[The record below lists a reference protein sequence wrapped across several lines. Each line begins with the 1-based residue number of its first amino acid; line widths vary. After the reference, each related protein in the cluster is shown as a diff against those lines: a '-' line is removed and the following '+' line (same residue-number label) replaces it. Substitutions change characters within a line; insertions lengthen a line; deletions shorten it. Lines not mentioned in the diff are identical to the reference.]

1 MARCCGPRTSFWP
14 VRSRGRRPWCA
25 GTCCTPTTVLSAAYP
40 CVLSDSEQP
49 AMQIPTNTFKRA
61 LRQGKPQIGLW
72 MGLADSYAVELF
84 ASAGFDCLVIDA
96 EHAPNDP
103 RSVLAQLQA
112 MAPYPV
118 HPIVRPVC
126 GSVELIKQ
134 YLDIGAQT
142 LIIPMVETAEQ
153 ARQMVAATRYPPR
166 GVRGVGSAL
175 ARSSRWNQIDDYLG
189 RSDDEMCVLVQVE
202 SVGALAHLEAI
213 AAVEGVDGVFFGP
226 ADLAASMGLL
236 GKPADP
242 AVRTAILQGIATV
255 RKAGKAAGTLTSD
268 RKLAREYLD
277 QGALFVAVG
286 VDTTILV
293 KAAKDLAAE
302 FIGSSRG
309 PASDGAY

>member
-1 MARCCGPRTSFWP
+1 MN
-14 VRSRGRRPWCA
+14 
-25 GTCCTPTTVLSAAYP
+25 L
-40 CVLSDSEQP
+40 
-49 AMQIPTNTFKRA
+49 PTNTFKQA
-61 LRQGKPQIGLW
+61 LRRGKPQIGLW
-72 MGLADSYAVELF
+72 VGLADPYVAELL
-84 ASAGFDCLVIDA
+84 ATVGFDCLVIDA

-103 RSVLAQLQA
+103 RSVLPQLQA

-126 GSVELIKQ
+126 GRVDLIKQ

-153 ARQMVAATRYPPR
+153 AREVVAATRYPTR

-175 ARSSRWNQIDDYLG
+175 ARASRWNQIDEYLR

-202 SVGALAHLEAI
+202 SVSALTHLESI

-236 GKPADP
+236 GKPTDP
-242 AVRTAILQGIATV
+242 TVRTAIIQGIATV
-255 RKAGKAAGTLTSD
+255 RKAGKAAGTLVSD
-268 RKLAREYLD
+268 RLLAREYLD

-286 VDTTILV
+286 VDTAILV
-293 KAAKDLAAE
+293 KAARELAAQFTE
-302 FIGSSRG
+302 ISRG
-309 PASDGAY
+309 GAVDGVY